1 MIYIHTVICKN
12 ICILIYALM
21 IINNKLNSILI
32 IEEINVC
39 LNLFFSIE
47 YLLHF
52 TKKMIICITNL
63 I

>member
-1 MIYIHTVICKN
+1 MLN
-12 ICILIYALM
+12 F
-21 IINNKLNSILI
+21 NNKLKSILI
-32 IEEINVC
+32 TEEMNVC

-52 TKKMIICITNL
+52 TNINDYLYYKL

>member
-1 MIYIHTVICKN
+1 
-12 ICILIYALM
+12 M
-21 IINNKLNSILI
+21 IINNKLKSILI